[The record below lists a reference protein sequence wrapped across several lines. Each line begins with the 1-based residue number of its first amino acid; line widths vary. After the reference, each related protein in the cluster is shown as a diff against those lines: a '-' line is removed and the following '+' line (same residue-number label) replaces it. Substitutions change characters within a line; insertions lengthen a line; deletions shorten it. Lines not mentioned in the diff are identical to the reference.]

1 MERVEAWAAMRHSG
15 LIERRVL
22 VVEDELLVAMELERL
37 LRQAGCTVL
46 GPVPSIERAL
56 ALIRADPPEVGLL
69 DVNLGGR
76 RVTPVAEALA
86 ARGLPFIL
94 VTSHAP
100 AALGAPILA
109 GAPLVGKPFTRQAL
123 VRALSTALGRVNEA

>member
-1 MERVEAWAAMRHSG
+1 M
-15 LIERRVL
+15 
-22 VVEDELLVAMELERL
+22 AMELERL

-46 GPVPSIERAL
+46 GPVPSVERAL

-76 RVTPVAEALA
+76 RVTPAAEALA

-109 GAPLVGKPFTRQAL
+109 GAPLVGKPFTRHKL
-123 VRALSTALGRVNEA
+123 VRALHAALGRVNEA